1 MLGCEHYCEPNRKN
15 RCNTT
20 ECSLRN
26 RKLSFVL
33 LYGGKTILY
42 LQIDWH
48 FFRFGEYILVA
59 GMRLIPMRGQ
69 PREFQMRTRI
79 KRE

>member
-1 MLGCEHYCEPNRKN
+1 MLGCEHYCEPSGKTGATQQNAHYAIK
-15 RCNTT
+15 
-20 ECSLRN
+20 
-26 RKLSFVL
+26 KLSFVL

-48 FFRFGEYILVA
+48 FLRFGEYILVA